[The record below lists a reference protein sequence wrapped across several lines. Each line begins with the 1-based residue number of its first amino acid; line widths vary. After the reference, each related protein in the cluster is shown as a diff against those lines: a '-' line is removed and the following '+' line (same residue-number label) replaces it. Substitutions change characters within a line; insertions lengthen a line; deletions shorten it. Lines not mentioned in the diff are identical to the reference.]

1 MLIGSLSNG
10 TFTVTRT
17 AGAPLVLGRYS
28 SGAVTTFPIVAIE
41 QPYSP
46 RTMIPLPEG
55 VRVEDVKLIHTN
67 TPLRTRDENGEADS
81 ISIRGENF
89 IVWRVDGPY
98 TLGGSAHYEV
108 HAARKNK
115 P

>member
-1 MLIGSLSNG
+1 MLIGSLANG
-10 TFTVTRT
+10 SFTVTRT
-17 AGAPLVLGRYS
+17 AGGPLVLGRYT
-28 SGAVTTFPIVAIE
+28 SGGTSTFPITVIE

-67 TPLRTRDENGEADS
+67 TALRTRDENGEADY
-81 ISIRGENF
+81 ITIRGENF
-89 IVWRVDGPY
+89 YVWRVDGPY

-108 HAARKNK
+108 HAARKSK